1 MPEEIS
7 DDELRT
13 LLSSVGKKGASQTSV
28 DTFAKTPLAYDFKRP
43 QRVSTD
49 QLRTLEN
56 IHEQFARLFSSSL
69 ASSMRMVVDVA
80 LAFIDQ
86 ALYSEFVLS
95 LPSPCSAYS
104 FVMDPPGNNAVLSF
118 APELMMA
125 IVDRAFGGKGT
136 SYVDEARALTP
147 IEINIV
153 NKLVSRI
160 FQDLEATWEIVS
172 RIAISDITLENN
184 PEFIQCAAAGDPVL
198 LLGFEA
204 NSNQTSG
211 LIHLCYPLVTLEPLL
226 PKLTPEYRQ
235 QGKRHPQDKPP
246 VQSRALDK
254 VKVPV
259 TVQVANGTLPLKE
272 LATLQA
278 GDVIKRD
285 TTKEE
290 PAVVFLGNQP
300 KFLGKPGL
308 DGKRR
313 AVKLSSVIPEDDE
326 ELYR

>member
-13 LLSSVGKKGASQTSV
+13 LLSSVGKKGASQPSV
-28 DTFAKTPLAYDFKRP
+28 DTFSQTPLAYDFKRP
-43 QRVSTD
+43 QRVSKD

-69 ASSMRMVVDVA
+69 ASSMRMVVDVD

-86 ALYSEFVLS
+86 SLYSEFILS

-104 FVMDPPGNNAVLSF
+104 FVMDPPGSNAVLSF

-125 IVDRAFGGKGT
+125 IIDRAFGGKGIGFM
-136 SYVDEARALTP
+136 DETRGLTP

-153 NKLVSRI
+153 NKLVSRV
-160 FQDLEATWEIVS
+160 FQDLEATWEMVS
-172 RIAISDITLENN
+172 RISISDITLENN
-184 PEFIQCAAAGDPVL
+184 PEFIQSAAAGDPVV
-198 LLGFEA
+198 LLGFET

-211 LIHLCYPLVTLEPLL
+211 LIQLCYPLAVLEPLL

-235 QGKRHPQDKPP
+235 QGKRRPQDKSP
-246 VQSRALDK
+246 VPSRALDK

-259 TVQVANGTLPLKE
+259 TVQVASGTLPLRE
-272 LATLQA
+272 LASLQA
-278 GDVIKRD
+278 GDVIKLD
-285 TTKEE
+285 TTREE
-290 PAVVFLGNQP
+290 PAVVFLGKQP

-308 DGKRR
+308 DGRRR
-313 AVKLSSVIPEDDE
+313 AVKLSEVIAEEDE
-326 ELYR
+326 ELFR